1 MISKNI
7 NQIKKSKMQEKTE
20 TTVQKFSSFEAEIQT
35 ALDESN
41 QLTIVDP
48 KTYIGCR
55 KARTTIQEIIS
66 SIETRRKELKTPLI
80 QMGKDIDSTA
90 KDLSLRLVER
100 KSELIGKIK
109 VWDDIKENER
119 KAKEEVERQIKEEIQ
134 NKILDFKRVA
144 EAKLNETNDISDL
157 KIMLEIYQSM
167 EITEEIY
174 QDFRTFAQQSLI
186 LIIQSI
192 KLKLDGLEKKYA
204 EELEAAK
211 KEYYELKGEDEDSI
225 LDEGIPLD
233 FILHEIE
240 VEKESRRIAEE
251 LKQKELKKQQKEA
264 AIRLEEKE
272 QALIEMAKKLDD
284 ERFESRKAKL
294 IELGHGFTCN
304 EVGFKKN
311 IYDRTDKSFE
321 EFINKI
327 EKDKELEQQP
337 IEIEKELK
345 QKELGQQLI
354 DEPEPDEAFAEIE
367 PNTVNDQKVVNKLRS
382 DIEKDQ
388 KAIILYT
395 EQLKA
400 VPAPEVGDDSMKVLL
415 ADFRVTIG
423 TNIFNLKD
431 NIKRT

>member
-1 MISKNI
+1 ME
-7 NQIKKSKMQEKTE
+7 EKTE
-20 TTVQKFSSFEAEIQT
+20 TTVQ
-35 ALDESN
+35 
-41 QLTIVDP
+41 
-48 KTYIGCR
+48 
-55 KARTTIQEIIS
+55 
-66 SIETRRKELKTPLI
+66 
-80 QMGKDIDSTA
+80 
-90 KDLSLRLVER
+90 
-100 KSELIGKIK
+100 
-109 VWDDIKENER
+109 
-119 KAKEEVERQIKEEIQ
+119 
-134 NKILDFKRVA
+134 
-144 EAKLNETNDISDL
+144 
-157 KIMLEIYQSM
+157 
-167 EITEEIY
+167 
-174 QDFRTFAQQSLI
+174 QQSLI

-251 LKQKELKKQQKEA
+251 LKQKELRKQQKEE

-400 VPAPEVGDDSMKVLL
+400 VPIPEISDDSMSVLL
-415 ADFRVTIG
+415 ADFRVTIE

-431 NIKRT
+431 NIKKTF